1 MANASPRN
9 KDNELCAVPAEGSLS
24 RVPTRSERAADAV
37 IHVLGLGLGVPAA
50 LTVVVLAAVLGSA
63 ADAVAAAIYASGMVA
78 MFGCSAAYNMLHRH
92 RWRDWLQRFDH
103 AAIFAMIAGTYTPFT
118 RLLEPGW
125 AVGLTASVWSVAGAG
140 IAGKLWRPRG
150 GGALRRAF
158 SVVLYLALGWIG
170 LVAIEPFTTSLGWPT
185 LLLIG
190 IGGVIYSMGVV
201 FHLWHRLPYQN
212 AIWHGFVLT
221 AAAVHYLS
229 LIHI

>member
-1 MANASPRN
+1 MSRASPRN
-9 KDNELCAVPAEGSLS
+9 KDDELCALS
-24 RVPTRSERAADAV
+24 VHRAPTNSERAADAV

-50 LTVVVLAAVLGSA
+50 LTIVALAAIFGSA
-63 ADAVAAAIYASGMVA
+63 ADTVTAAIYASGLVA
-78 MFGCSAAYNMLHRH
+78 MFACSAAYNMLHRH

-125 AVGLTASVWSVAGAG
+125 AVGLTASVWSIAGAG
-140 IAGKLWRPRG
+140 IAGKLWWPRG
-150 GGALRRAF
+150 GGTLRRVL
-158 SVVLYLALGWIG
+158 SVLLYLALGWIG
-170 LVAIEPFTTSLGWPT
+170 LVAIEPFTTSLDWQT

-190 IGGVIYSMGVV
+190 LGGAIYSMGVV

-221 AAAVHYLS
+221 AAAVHYAAVLTA
-229 LIHI
+229 LMG